1 MPRTGADI
9 EGLVRYLVTSLV
21 AAPEAVEIT
30 SVVDEGVATYSV
42 RVDPEDVGKII
53 GRGGRI
59 IKSIRTLARAAG
71 STEGLHVE
79 VEVAE

>member
-21 AAPEAVEIT
+21 ATPEAVEIT
-30 SVVDEGVATYSV
+30 GVVDEGVATFSV

>member
-1 MPRTGADI
+1 MSRSGADI
-9 EGLVRYLVTSLV
+9 EGLVRHLVTALV
-21 AAPEAVEIT
+21 SSPDSVEVTAAVA
-30 SVVDEGVATYSV
+30 EGVATYTVS
-42 RVDPEDVGKII
+42 VDPDDVGKVI